1 MLKHTERDAAESTRS
16 SAESLATPGRAAARI
31 HRAASVVLNVAAII
45 GVACAVA
52 GLVAAAMGLR
62 PVVLVSGSMTPTMPT
77 GTIVVTRPI
86 AGEDVRV
93 GDVLTVPRGD
103 GTELVT
109 HRVTDIEYVDGHWS
123 AELKGDANRSVD
135 PHRYDVTEARVA
147 IAHVPK
153 MGRLLGPQF
162 APMLIA
168 GTAALVIIA
177 LIPAKRAKRAKAKEP
192 SAVLE

>member
-1 MLKHTERDAAESTRS
+1 MLKHTELHTEQNTAQSPELAASTGS
-16 SAESLATPGRAAARI
+16 VAAYL
-31 HRAASVVLNVAAII
+31 HRAASIVLNVAAII
-45 GVACAVA
+45 GLACAVA
-52 GLVAAAMGLR
+52 VLLAAAMGLR

-103 GTELVT
+103 STELVT
-109 HRVTDIEYVDGHWS
+109 HRVTDIEYIDGHWS
-123 AELKGDANRSVD
+123 AELQGDANRTVD

-147 IAHVPK
+147 IAYVPK
-153 MGRLLGPQF
+153 LGRLLGPQF
-162 APMLIA
+162 APVLIA

-177 LIPAKRAKRAKAKEP
+177 LIPARRTKPNEQL
-192 SAVLE
+192 AVVK

>member
-1 MLKHTERDAAESTRS
+1 MAHMLQNNEQSTEQIAKPA
-16 SAESLATPGRAAARI
+16 RAGARLY
-31 HRAASVVLNVAAII
+31 RAASIVLNTAAVI
-45 GVACAVA
+45 GIACAIAV
-52 GLVAAAMGLR
+52 LVAAAMGLR

-86 AGEDVRV
+86 VGADVRV

-103 GTELVT
+103 SKDLVT
-109 HRVTDIEYVDGHWS
+109 HRVTDITYVDGHWS
-123 AELKGDANRSVD
+123 AELQGDANRTVD

-153 MGRLLGPQF
+153 LGRLLGPQF

-177 LIPAKRAKRAKAKEP
+177 LIPAKRARAKDRSVVRE
-192 SAVLE
+192 